1 MAMKNKIISIK
12 AIIDSP
18 IERVWKNWTLP
29 EDIVKWNYASD
40 DWYSPHAEN
49 DLRVGGKF
57 NYRMEARDGSFG
69 FDFTGIYE
77 SITENEVIEYTIDDG
92 RKVRIDF
99 IPFENKTEIVET
111 FEVENINSIEL
122 QRDGWQAILDNFKK
136 HVEKSIKTKAL

>member
-40 DWYSPHAEN
+40 DWYSPYAEN